1 MLWDFLDDR
10 DFNDFPWQSLADDL
24 EDLVSFFT
32 DSDESDWSD
41 YELFMD

>member
-1 MLWDFLDDR
+1 MLWDFLDER
-10 DFNDFPWQSLADDL
+10 DFPWQSLADDL

-41 YELFMD
+41 YELFFD

>member
-1 MLWDFLDDR
+1 MLWEFLDER
-10 DFNDFPWQSLADDL
+10 EFPWSLADEI

-41 YELFMD
+41 YDAFFD

>member
-1 MLWDFLDDR
+1 MLWDFLDER
-10 DFNDFPWQSLADDL
+10 DFPWQALADDL

-41 YELFMD
+41 YELFLD